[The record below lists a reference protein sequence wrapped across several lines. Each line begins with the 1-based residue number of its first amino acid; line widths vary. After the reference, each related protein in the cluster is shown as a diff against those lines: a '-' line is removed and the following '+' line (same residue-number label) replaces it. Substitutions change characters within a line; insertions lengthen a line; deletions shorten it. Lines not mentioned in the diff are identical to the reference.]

1 MSKSEKRSKGPSLV
15 IESEADP
22 TIFEDE
28 PIEAELEELLDEA
41 GDAEEAGAEGATAKA
56 GDEGEKGEEKF
67 AAAAGTKSKDGKDAL
82 ASKDGEAEADAKDP
96 SEHVFMTICR
106 SLATDIWKY
115 TEAHPHTVLFGLV
128 GFVLALLVFIIGFW
142 TTLVLALFIL
152 IGVAIGQIVD
162 GDGVFAR
169 LFQRLIRR
177 DQE

>member
-15 IESEADP
+15 IESEANP

-41 GDAEEAGAEGATAKA
+41 GDAEGAGVEGATAKA
-56 GDEGEKGEEKF
+56 GDEGKAS
-67 AAAAGTKSKDGKDAL
+67 AAKDGKDAPDG
-82 ASKDGEAEADAKDP
+82 KDGEAEADAKDP

-106 SLATDIWKY
+106 SLATDIWRY